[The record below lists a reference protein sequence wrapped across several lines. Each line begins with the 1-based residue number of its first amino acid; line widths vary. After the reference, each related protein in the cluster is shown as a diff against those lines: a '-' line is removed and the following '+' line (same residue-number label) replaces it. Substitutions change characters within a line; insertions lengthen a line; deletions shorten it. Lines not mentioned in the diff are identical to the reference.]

1 MRKKISLA
9 KLKTLPP
16 GTDVYYVE
24 EATGNAGRFW
34 IVKSFK
40 RKLLKSI
47 YTEQKLSDI
56 VEKPGYHFEVEV

>member
-9 KLKTLPP
+9 KLKALPP
-16 GTDVYYVE
+16 GTDVYYVNE
-24 EATGNAGRFW
+24 QTGESGRFW

-40 RKLLKSI
+40 RKILKSI
-47 YTEQKLSDI
+47 YTEQKISDI